1 MNPLDCEHQ
10 VILLLAANFD
20 AAACLNDL
28 QVPPGNRLEPLRG
41 NRHGQHS
48 IRINDQFRLYFVWT
62 EAGPEEV
69 EIVDYH

>member
-20 AAACLNDL
+20 AAACLNDR
-28 QVPPGNRLEPLRG
+28 QIPPGNRLEPLRG

-48 IRINDQFRLYFVWT
+48 IRTNAIVKGRRAIT
-62 EAGPEEV
+62 GAPAGIPSGV
-69 EIVDYH
+69 IA